1 MSRNP
6 EEPVYNLI
14 EVARVALGLTR
25 QELAD
30 KVGVHYQTIGYLER
44 EEYSPSL
51 VLALRIA
58 NATGVARHCAASSI
72 AASTAS
78 TRYWHRPRRCR
89 RRCVTVG
96 LPLNRRRFCRWHR
109 TWPRRC
115 ASATPLPAG
124 LCNRAPPLSP
134 MPRAASSAR

>member
-30 KVGVHYQTIGYLER
+30 KIGVHYQTIGYLER

-58 NATGVARHCAASSI
+58 NALNQD
-72 AASTAS
+72 
-78 TRYWHRPRRCR
+78 
-89 RRCVTVG
+89 VTEIFS
-96 LPLNRRRFCRWHR
+96 L
-109 TWPRRC
+109 
-115 ASATPLPAG
+115 TPLKRG
-124 LCNRAPPLSP
+124 K
-134 MPRAASSAR
+134 